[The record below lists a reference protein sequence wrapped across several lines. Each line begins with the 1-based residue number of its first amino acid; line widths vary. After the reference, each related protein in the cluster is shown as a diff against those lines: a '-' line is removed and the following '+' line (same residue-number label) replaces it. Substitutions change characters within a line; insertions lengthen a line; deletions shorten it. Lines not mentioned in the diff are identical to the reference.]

1 MLNSVGLENYKC
13 FKNNTSLDIAPL
25 TVLCGVNSSG
35 KSSLIKSILMLKQT
49 ASGRTQDPS
58 VILSGD
64 YVDCGT
70 FADVIN
76 DGDKTRK
83 EFVITNSFQIH
94 NHKLEIIGK
103 YIRKQ
108 DAKAFNELRRMY
120 SNVKGE
126 IKYFKF
132 DLKLVV
138 KELDDTI
145 NEFAKYI
152 SNNFIQSYR
161 IDISAVDTKG
171 EKIKTCKGYI
181 FFENNEDEEKH
192 KLSWNNIPGF
202 SKAKKSFQ
210 NYKCTCTFNG
220 LALTNIFAYDMPND
234 VKSVVPNILAISRII
249 MAQYDGIHYIAPL
262 RNVPER
268 TYIIKKNVTSVGISG
283 EDTPILLAKLKNMK
297 TMTQMFCPYTNK
309 EEVDKNGYIKEE
321 YHQIIQ
327 QWLDYFE
334 IKKLDVQGE
343 NGAININLGKH
354 NISDIGFGMS
364 QLLPIITQGIVMDKE
379 QTLMIEQPE
388 IHLHPKMELQMAD
401 FLIQMA
407 RSDRNVIIET
417 HSDHIVNRLI
427 RRVMEDYSL
436 NDLIKIYYIEN
447 IDGES
452 VIHEPIEINQ
462 YKGTREDY
470 ENFFTQ
476 YTTET
481 GEIIETG
488 LTNMMR
494 KANENNN

>member
-13 FKNNTSLDIAPL
+13 FKNSTSLEIAPL
-25 TVLCGVNSSG
+25 TVLCGINSSG

-49 ASGRTQDPS
+49 ASSRMQDPA
-58 VILSGD
+58 VVLSGD

-70 FADVIN
+70 FADVVN
-76 DGDKTRK
+76 DSDKTRK
-83 EFVITNSFQIH
+83 EFILSNSFRIH
-94 NHKLEIIGK
+94 NHKIETIGK
-103 YIRKQ
+103 YIKKQ
-108 DAKAFNELRRMY
+108 DAKVFNELRRIY
-120 SNVKGE
+120 TNVAGE
-126 IKYFKF
+126 IKYFEF

-138 KELDDTI
+138 KELEDNI
-145 NEFAKYI
+145 NEFAKYMN
-152 SNNFIQSYR
+152 NNFIQSYR
-161 IDISAVDTKG
+161 IDISAVNTKE
-171 EKIKTCKGYI
+171 EKIKECMGFI
-181 FFENNEDEEKH
+181 HFENNEDDEKH

-202 SKAKKSFQ
+202 SKARRSFQ
-210 NYKCTCTFNG
+210 DFKCTCTFNG

-249 MAQYDGIHYIAPL
+249 ATQYDGIHYIAPL

-268 TYIIKKNVTSVGISG
+268 TYIIKKNVTSVGVNG
-283 EDTPILLAKLKNMK
+283 EDTPVLLAKLKNIK
-297 TMTQMFCPYTNK
+297 TTTEMFCPYTNRK
-309 EEVDKNGYIKEE
+309 KTNKNGYLKEE

-334 IKKLDVQGE
+334 IKKLNVHGE

-407 RSDRNVIIET
+407 KSDRNVIVET
-417 HSDHIVNRLI
+417 HSDHIINRLI

-436 NDLIKIYYIEN
+436 NDLIRIYYIEN
-447 IDGES
+447 NDGES
-452 VIHEPIEINQ
+452 IIHNPIEINQ
-462 YKGTREDY
+462 YKGTKEEY

-476 YTTET
+476 YTAET

-488 LTNMMR
+488 LENMMR

>member
-1 MLNSVGLENYKC
+1 MLNSIGLENYKS
-13 FKNNTSLDIAPL
+13 FKNSTSLKIAPL
-25 TVLCGVNSSG
+25 TVLCGINSCG

-49 ASGRTQDPS
+49 ASSRMQDPA
-58 VILSGD
+58 VVLSGD

-70 FADVIN
+70 FVDVVN
-76 DGDKTRK
+76 DSGKARK
-83 EFVITNSFQIH
+83 EFILSNSFQIH
-94 NHKLEIIGK
+94 NHKLESIGR

-108 DAKAFNELRRMY
+108 DAKAFNELRRIY
-120 SNVKGE
+120 TNIAGE
-126 IKYFKF
+126 IKYFELNLKF
-132 DLKLVV
+132 VV
-138 KELDDTI
+138 KELDDKI
-145 NEFAKYI
+145 NEFTKYM
-152 SNNFIQSYR
+152 NNNYIHSYR
-161 IDISAVDTKG
+161 IDISAINTEGK
-171 EKIKTCKGYI
+171 KIKESTGFIY
-181 FFENNEDEEKH
+181 FENNENEEKH

-202 SKAKKSFQ
+202 SKARRSFQ
-210 NYKCTCTFNG
+210 DFKCTCTFNG
-220 LALTNIFAYDMPND
+220 LALTNIFAYDMPNA

-249 MAQYDGIHYIAPL
+249 TAQYDGINYMAPL

-268 TYIIKKNVTSVGISG
+268 TYIIKKNVTSVGING
-283 EDTPILLAKLKNMK
+283 EDTPILLAKLKNIK
-297 TMTQMFCPYTNK
+297 TMTEMFCPYTNRK
-309 EEVDKNGYIKEE
+309 KIDKNGYIEEE

-334 IKKLDVQGE
+334 IKTINVHGE

-407 RSDRNVIIET
+407 KADRNVIVET
-417 HSDHIVNRLI
+417 HSDHIINRLI

-452 VIHEPIEINQ
+452 IIHKPIEINQ
-462 YKGTREDY
+462 YKGTKQEYD
-470 ENFFTQ
+470 NFFTQ

-481 GEIIETG
+481 GDIIETG
-488 LTNMMR
+488 LENMIR
-494 KANENNN
+494 KTNENNN